1 MEVKKAM
8 PDNYFQTV
16 LVRGVARLRENSE
29 LLHASDILAS
39 SPLFLGKSLD
49 LNALLHQDS
58 RLSSQKSV
66 YELTFEFKGFT
77 FMKYTI
83 FCWAPE

>member
-1 MEVKKAM
+1 M
-8 PDNYFQTV
+8 
-16 LVRGVARLRENSE
+16 VARLRENSE

-39 SPLFLGKSLD
+39 SPLFLGKSL
-49 LNALLHQDS
+49 HQHS
-58 RLSSQKSV
+58 CSSSQKTV

>member
-1 MEVKKAM
+1 M
-8 PDNYFQTV
+8 
-16 LVRGVARLRENSE
+16 VARLRENCE
-29 LLHASDILAS
+29 LLHASDTLPS

-49 LNALLHQDS
+49 LNALLHQHS
-58 RLSSQKSV
+58 RSSSQKSR

-77 FMKYTI
+77 FMKYAI